1 MKNLFLM
8 LVCALTLTT
17 SAAFAQDNNLRDMA
31 NTAEDSA
38 NKEANTPDETA
49 KVAEVVTK
57 VAVPEAGLIV
67 ENGEEGMPK
76 LDENSD
82 AGDVVAVVQAIIDAG
97 KNGQWSLLVGGIL
110 MLLIFLMTQFK
121 FMGATAM
128 SKLPKSAIPWVAAGV
143 GIVGSIAAELIA
155 GELVWYLAVPN
166 GIMIG
171 AGAVGLWELIGKHIK
186 GKTVGDA
193 AEATA
198 EG

>member
-17 SAAFAQDNNLRDMA
+17 SAAFAQDNNLREMA
-31 NTAEDSA
+31 ETAKETA
-38 NKEANTPDETA
+38 TKEANTPDETA
-49 KVAEVVTK
+49 KVAETVTEA
-57 VAVPEAGLIV
+57 VAPEAGLIV
-67 ENGEEGMPK
+67 ENGDKGMPK

-143 GIVGSIAAELIA
+143 GILGSVAAELIA

-186 GKTVGDA
+186 NKAVGDTP
-193 AEATA
+193 EVTA
-198 EG
+198 ES

>member
-8 LVCALTLTT
+8 LVCALMLTT
-17 SAAFAQDNNLRDMA
+17 SAAYAQDTNLRDMA

-38 NKEANTPDETA
+38 NKEADAPDETA
-49 KVAEVVTK
+49 KVAEVVTEA
-57 VAVPEAGLIV
+57 VAPEAGLIV
-67 ENGEEGMPK
+67 ENGEAATPT

-82 AGDVVAVVQAIIDAG
+82 AGDVVSVVQAIIAAG
-97 KNGQWSLLVGGIL
+97 KNGQWGLLVGLCL
-110 MLLIFLMTQFK
+110 MLIVFLMTKFK
-121 FMGATAM
+121 FMGATAL
-128 SKLPKSAIPWVAAGV
+128 SKMPSAAIPWVAAGL

-155 GELVWYLAVPN
+155 GQLVWYLAVPN

-171 AGAVGLWELIGKHIK
+171 AGAVGLWEMLGKHIK
-186 GKTVGDA
+186 GKTVGGA